1 MVEAAEWLERV
12 APSQGRRDASAV
24 ASSAVRVG
32 RYAPDRDRQTLT
44 RLAER
49 LRGEICPLV
58 ALEPLDREPWAG
70 RPLHEPDSVIGDITG
85 VSHLFGGEFGLL
97 RATET
102 LLDEIGSVYRLAIA
116 DTVGAAWAWAH
127 YGGGIDG
134 RGLSAGSDAGSDA
147 RVIPIGGLPGWL
159 DPLPIEAL
167 RIDVATAGTLGR
179 LGVATIGELRRFP
192 RAGLATRLG
201 RRLVERISQAFGEV
215 DEPLGFHHPSPDHRH
230 REELEYPSNDLEIL
244 NDRLDRLIDR
254 ACRGLTEARRGA
266 LRVECRLDS
275 ESQPPRSF
283 RVGLFS
289 PTADPGHLS
298 RLLRTALES
307 KTRVS
312 PVSRMTLSVTR
323 TGPLGQQQTALF
335 SHGSASEG
343 GGEAGDR
350 IEISRLVDSLSGRLG
365 TDRVLGVRL
374 HETPLPEA
382 AFRSFPLT
390 GRELPSRAGRKRVQ
404 RQQAGRKQA
413 GRKQA
418 EKQQKQQAEKQRE
431 KQRAEKQQA
440 GRERVA
446 HDVPSPGDA
455 LRRPLI
461 LLRRP
466 RPLSVVETPS
476 VASPESC
483 PFSPETCPG
492 RFRLEG
498 KLYRVVRC
506 WGPERIETGWW
517 RGRPVRRDYYRVLT
531 DRGEC
536 WWAFRDLGGCD
547 SVGRDSAG
555 RDSAGRDSTGRDST
569 NDGEAAGRGWMLHG
583 YFA

>member
-1 MVEAAEWLERV
+1 MVEAAEWLERI
-12 APSQGRRDASAV
+12 APSQARRSASGGASGGASAG
-24 ASSAVRVG
+24 ASVPVRVG
-32 RYAPDRDRQTLT
+32 RYDSDRDRQTLT

-49 LRGEICPLV
+49 LRGEISPLV

-102 LLDEIGSVYRLAIA
+102 LLDDVGSVYRLAIA

-127 YGGGIDG
+127 YGARSDGGG
-134 RGLSAGSDAGSDA
+134 ADAGSDA
-147 RVIPIGGLPGWL
+147 RVIPIGGLPERL

-167 RIDVATAGTLGR
+167 RIDVVTAGTLGR
-179 LGVATIGELRRFP
+179 LGVATIGGLRRFP

-201 RRLVERISQAFGEV
+201 RRLVERMSQAFGEM
-215 DEPLGFHHPSPDHRH
+215 DEPLGFHHPSADHRH

-254 ACRGLTEARRGA
+254 ACRGLTEACRGA
-266 LRVECRLDS
+266 LRVECRLDP
-275 ESQPPRSF
+275 ESQPSYSF
-283 RVGLFS
+283 QVGLFS

-323 TGPLGQQQTALF
+323 TGPLGQRQTALF
-335 SHGSASEG
+335 PDGAASDG
-343 GGEAGDR
+343 GGEVGDR
-350 IEISRLVDSLSGRLG
+350 IEIARLVDSLSGRLG

-374 HETPLPEA
+374 HQTPLPEA

-390 GRELPSRAGRKRVQ
+390 GRELPSRGGRERAQ
-404 RQQAGRKQA
+404 RQRA
-413 GRKQA
+413 
-418 EKQQKQQAEKQRE
+418 QKQR
-431 KQRAEKQQA
+431 A

-466 RPLSVVETPS
+466 RPLAVVETSS
-476 VASPESC
+476 VVSPEGC
-483 PFSPETCPG
+483 PE
-492 RFRLEG
+492 RFRLGG

-517 RGRPVRRDYYRVLT
+517 QGRPVRRDYYRVLT

-536 WWAFRDLGGCD
+536 WWAFRDLGGRD
-547 SVGRDSAG
+547 SPSRDSAS
-555 RDSAGRDSTGRDST
+555 RVD
-569 NDGEAAGRGWMLHG
+569 AAGRGWRLHG